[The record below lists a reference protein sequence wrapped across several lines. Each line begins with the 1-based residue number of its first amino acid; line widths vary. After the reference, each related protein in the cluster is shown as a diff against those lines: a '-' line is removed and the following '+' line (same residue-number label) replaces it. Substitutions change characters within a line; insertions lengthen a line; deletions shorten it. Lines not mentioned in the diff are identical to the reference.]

1 MDVSITCL
9 STNSSCISTHI
20 SSCLLNIL
28 STTSA
33 GNCSIDIR
41 NSSLSNVM
49 EVEMKITEHLSQ
61 GYHYMITVTLR
72 TTSPVVPSMMST
84 INLSMELWD
93 TDLSTEKYNFILLIA
108 SI

>member
-9 STNSSCISTHI
+9 STNSSCTSTHI

-28 STTSA
+28 SA
-33 GNCSIDIR
+33 VDGDCSIDIR
-41 NSSLSNVM
+41 NSSLSNIM
-49 EVEMKITEHLSQ
+49 EVEMNLTEHLSQ

-72 TTSPVVPSMMST
+72 TTSSPVVPSMMST

-93 TDLSTEKYNFILLIA
+93 TDLSTEKYNYILLIG
-108 SI
+108 I